1 MRQQSLSLLICVLLL
16 SALVMATGCAKK
28 KIVPPDGSYTV
39 KAPVPPSS
47 TGPTA
52 LEPPSKWQKP
62 KSYTINGKT
71 YTTMSS
77 AAGYAEEGYASW
89 YGKDFHG
96 RKTAN
101 GEVYD
106 MYGMTAA
113 HKLLPFNT
121 PVRVTNLETGRSTIL
136 RVNDRGPFI
145 KDRIIDLTYTAA
157 QDIGMAETGVARV
170 RVEALQEAGS
180 SAVAEADLKDESAQP
195 VKQAPKPSTLSVFAK
210 PAMAAEPVAPART
223 PESFLPEGRYFVQ
236 IGAFGKQA
244 NADGLKER
252 MEHQGRPCRVV
263 HDEARDLWRVQVGPY
278 AKVEQAEKAKDE
290 LAAVNDKSFVFA
302 D

>member
-1 MRQQSLSLLICVLLL
+1 MRQKYLPFICMCIMLAALALS
-16 SALVMATGCAKK
+16 TGCAKK
-28 KIVPPDGSYTV
+28 TV
-39 KAPVPPSS
+39 SPPVPYKEKPAVAEPA
-47 TGPTA
+47 GPTP
-52 LEPPSKWQKP
+52 LQPPSKWQKP
-62 KSYTINGKT
+62 KTYTINGRS

-77 AAGYAEEGYASW
+77 AAGFVEEGYASW

-121 PVRVTNLETGRSTIL
+121 PVRVTNLETGKSTVL

-157 QDIGMAETGVARV
+157 QEIGMAETGTARV
-170 RVEALQEAGS
+170 RVEALNTPSDTAI
-180 SAVAEADLKDESAQP
+180 AEATLQEEPQQP
-195 VKQAPKPSTLSVFAK
+195 KSFSMVSQAV
-210 PAMAAEPVAPART
+210 AAEPRPVAK
-223 PESFLPEGRYFVQ
+223 PEAFLPEGRYFVQ
-236 IGAFGKQA
+236 IGAFGKQS
-244 NADGLKER
+244 NAEGLKDR
-252 MEHQGRPCRVV
+252 MTHQGKPCRVV
-263 HDEARDLWRVQVGPY
+263 FDDSRNLWRVQVGPY
-278 AKVEQAEKAKDE
+278 SKVEGAEQAKDE
-290 LAAVNDKSFVFA
+290 LASINDRSFVFA

>member
-1 MRQQSLSLLICVLLL
+1 MRQTSLPLLICAALLM
-16 SALVMATGCAKK
+16 ALVLATGCAKK
-28 KIVPPDGSYTV
+28 KIVAPDGSYTV
-39 KAPVPPSS
+39 KGPLPDAS
-47 TGPTA
+47 GPTP

-77 AAGYAEEGYASW
+77 ASGYTEEGYASW

-121 PVRVTNLETGRSTIL
+121 PVRVTNLETGKSTIL
-136 RVNDRGPFI
+136 RINDRGPFI

-157 QDIGMAETGVARV
+157 QEIGMADTGVARV
-170 RVEALQEAGS
+170 RVEALEAVGDT
-180 SAVAEADLKDESAQP
+180 AIAEATIKEEPKA
-195 VKQAPKPSTLSVFAK
+195 APKPVLAT
-210 PAMAAEPVAPART
+210 PAMAAEPVPFAKPK
-223 PESFLPEGRYFVQ
+223 PESFLPEGRYYVQ
-236 IGAFGKQA
+236 IGAFGKQG

-252 MEHQGRPCRVV
+252 MNQQGKPCRVV
-263 HDEARDLWRVQVGPY
+263 HDEARGLWRVQVGPY
-278 AKVEQAEKAKDE
+278 AKVEQAEQAKAD
-290 LAAVNDKSFVFA
+290 LASVNDKSFVFA